1 MIYRVLSL
9 TLTALL
15 LVTSYLFAPSL
26 NLGFSLEPES
36 ASYSVKPVDQNMVCP
51 GSLIRSG
58 GASGTEI
65 GRLDRSGTAELNLS
79 AEGEGNIEISSLD
92 ENATEV
98 FPSSAN
104 RSNLNLQIKEATSLV
119 ATERSE
125 DQAQGSEIL
134 IASQTQTAALDSLRG
149 FAAASCQQP
158 ESEFWL
164 VGGSTIA
171 GREALLILSNPSR
184 IDAVADLRIFTDLG
198 ELQVAG
204 LAGISVLREST
215 TVISLASFAP
225 SVSAL
230 AVQVSS
236 QGAKL
241 AGWIQQRAI
250 RGTSAQ
256 GVDYISPQVAAS
268 TNPVIPGLVV
278 SGAKELVKLAALGDE
293 YQDAGHVLR
302 IFAPE
307 GAIFTAQVIS
317 SDPDTFGAVL
327 TGDVPAGTVAD
338 FPIEELLNGS
348 YSVYVSSDQP
358 VFAAVR
364 VATANKDVQPRSDFA
379 WLSPAQE
386 ITGERVF
393 TVGVESAILTL
404 ANSKVSTSRVEV
416 RSLSGGDSS
425 VITIAPQGSVSLPVT
440 AAVLLSSDSSFHAQ
454 LTLLRD
460 NGISDIEILDP
471 KNIGSQVSVLFR

>member
-1 MIYRVLSL
+1 MIYRVLALSA
-9 TLTALL
+9 TSLL
-15 LVTSYLFAPSL
+15 LAASYLFAPSL
-26 NLGFSLEPES
+26 NLSFSLEPEM

-51 GSLIRSG
+51 GALIRSG

-65 GRLDRSGTAELNLS
+65 GRLDKTGTAELNLS
-79 AEGEGNIEISSLD
+79 AEGQGSIEISSLD
-92 ENATEV
+92 QNATEV
-98 FPSSAN
+98 FPSSAD

-125 DQAQGSEIL
+125 DQPQGSKVL
-134 IASQTQTAALDSLRG
+134 IGSQTQTAALESLRG

-164 VGGSTIA
+164 VGGSTVA

-198 ELQVAG
+198 EIQVAG

-225 SVSAL
+225 SVSAM

-256 GVDYISPQVAAS
+256 GVDYISTQLAAS

-278 SGAKELVKLAALGDE
+278 SGAKELVKLEQLGDE
-293 YQDAGHVLR
+293 YQDVGHVLR

-307 GAIFTAQVIS
+307 GAVFTAQVIS

-327 TGDVPAGTVAD
+327 SEEVATGTVAD

-348 YSVYVSSDQP
+348 YSVYVSSNQP

-364 VATANKDVQPRSDFA
+364 VATANKEGEPRSDFA
-379 WLSPAQE
+379 WLSPAGE

-393 TVGVESAILTL
+393 AVGAENAILTL
-404 ANSKVSTSRVEV
+404 ANSSASTSRVEV
-416 RSLSGGDSS
+416 RSLTGGESE
-425 VITIAPQGSVSLPVT
+425 VLNITSQGSASLPVSGT
-440 AAVLLSSDSSFHAQ
+440 VMLSSESSFLAQ

-460 NGISDIEILDP
+460 NGITDIEVVDP